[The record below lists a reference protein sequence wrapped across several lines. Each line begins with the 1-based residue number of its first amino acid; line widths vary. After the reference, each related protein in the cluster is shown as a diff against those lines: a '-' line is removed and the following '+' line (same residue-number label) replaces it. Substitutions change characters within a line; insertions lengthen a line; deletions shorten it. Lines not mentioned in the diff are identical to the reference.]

1 MRPIDLL
8 LLLLTPLLLSAGQ
21 FLFKKTAAGLEARSL
36 AEFLTSLLTSPWFWA
51 ALTVYGAATLLWVFA
66 LSRVPLTGAM
76 PFVALTFV
84 IVPAIG
90 AAFLGERLNLTY
102 WLGVTLIIAGVF
114 ATVAALRSP

>member
-36 AEFLTSLLTSPWFWA
+36 AEFLTALLTSPCFWA

-90 AAFLGERLNLTY
+90 AVFLGERLNLTY